1 MVKEQGK
8 ASEVKVIGLGLPD
21 QMEGY
26 VGSGPEDVCPLLYIW
41 NPMDLGR
48 VAGYVCLELSE
59 GRIEERGDQELLLGG
74 RTYPMDYGQDG
85 GLEVIAGEPIRVD
98 SENIGYWKDQI

>member
-1 MVKEQGK
+1 MVRERGQ

-21 QMEGY
+21 QMEEY
-26 VGSGPEDVCPLLYIW
+26 VGSDPEDVCPVLYIW
-41 NPMDLGR
+41 SPMDLGR

-74 RTYPMDYGQDG
+74 RTYPMDYGHDG
-85 GLEVIAGEPIRVD
+85 GLEVIAGEPIKVD